1 MTLCQTR
8 PSPVTTTEPETTEP
22 APEVPTWGWAV
33 VEIRR
38 DGSWGT
44 PRVLPA
50 TGPVEAV
57 ATAATHPAP
66 GAAQLLRELPPM
78 LQAHLGSLHV
88 GNGDLHQ
95 AVIAFTRG
103 AGARSA
109 PSARDDCMGRL
120 AHAEALHGELQRASR
135 HVDML
140 SRSRPSTGLEHAL
153 LAKAWVALQHAEFAE
168 TQRWLDDFAA
178 SSGPHQEA
186 WLETS
191 ELLVEAQLLIATGQ
205 PDAATRLLAGISEGV
220 LAPQPGWLA
229 DLVTITRAEALLASG
244 EPQRALGAVTPVPA
258 GAVVEA
264 SVVAA
269 AARLRIRDAR
279 GAQAVL
285 NAVVADLERAPL
297 ARQIQAWMLE
307 ARLAAGRGEHERARS
322 VVDRALRSASAEQI
336 RLPLIRDWR
345 WLRGFVHQDAALLRA
360 HRDFLATCEID
371 ESVSPRR
378 GEDVAGPG
386 QLLGAPLTAREG
398 QVLDLLAQ
406 MYSTEEIAAALYVSS
421 NTVKTHLKGIFGKLC
436 VNRRVEAVRRGRQLG
451 LC

>member
-1 MTLCQTR
+1 MTLCETR
-8 PSPVTTTEPETTEP
+8 PGSVTTTEPGTTEP
-22 APEVPTWGWAV
+22 ATEVPTWGWAV

-38 DGSWGT
+38 DGSWGA
-44 PRVLPA
+44 PCVLPA

-57 ATAATHPAP
+57 ATAATTPAP
-66 GAAQLLRELPPM
+66 DARLLHELPPL

-103 AGARSA
+103 ADARAGS
-109 PSARDDCMGRL
+109 SVRDDCLGRL
-120 AHAEALHGELQRASR
+120 AHAEALHGDLNRASR
-135 HVDML
+135 HVGML

-168 TQRWLDDFAA
+168 TQRRLDEFVAL
-178 SSGPHQEA
+178 SGPHQEA

-191 ELLVEAQLLIATGQ
+191 GLLVEAQLLMATGL
-205 PDAATRLLAGISEGV
+205 PDAATRLLAGVCEGT
-220 LAPQPGWLA
+220 LAPQTGWLA

-269 AARLRIRDAR
+269 AARFRIRDAR

-285 NAVVADLERAPL
+285 NTVVADLERAPL
-297 ARQIQAWMLE
+297 ARQIEAWLLE
-307 ARLAAGRGEHERARS
+307 ARLAAGRGNHERARLI
-322 VVDRALRSASAEQI
+322 VDRAVRSASAEQI

-345 WLRGFVHQDAALLRA
+345 WLRGFVHEEAALLRL
-360 HRDFLATCEID
+360 HREFLSTCEMG
-371 ESVSPRR
+371 EAAPPRR
-378 GEDVAGPG
+378 GDDVAGSG
-386 QLLGAPLTAREG
+386 QFLGAPLTEREG

-421 NTVKTHLKGIFGKLC
+421 NTVKTHLKEIFGKLC

>member
-1 MTLCQTR
+1 MTLCETR
-8 PSPVTTTEPETTEP
+8 PGSVTTTEPEITEP
-22 APEVPTWGWAV
+22 GADVPTWGWAV

-38 DGSWGT
+38 DGSWGA

-57 ATAATHPAP
+57 AAAATTPTPSAH
-66 GAAQLLRELPPM
+66 LLRELPPM

-103 AGARSA
+103 ADARAGS
-109 PSARDDCMGRL
+109 SVRDDCLGRL
-120 AHAEALHGELQRASR
+120 AHAEAMHGDLRRASR
-135 HVDML
+135 HVGML
-140 SRSRPSTGLEHAL
+140 SKSRPNTGLEHAL
-153 LAKAWVALQHAEFAE
+153 LAKAWVALQHADFAE
-168 TQRWLDDFAA
+168 AQRRLDAFVAL
-178 SSGPHQEA
+178 SGPHQEA
-186 WLETS
+186 WLKTS
-191 ELLVEAQLLIATGQ
+191 GLLVEAQLLTATGQ
-205 PDAATRLLAGISEGV
+205 PDAATRLLAGVSEGA
-220 LAPQPGWLA
+220 LAPQTGWLT

-244 EPQRALGAVTPVPA
+244 EPQRALAAVTPVP
-258 GAVVEA
+258 GWAVVEA

-269 AARLRIRDAR
+269 AARLRIGDAR

-285 NAVVADLERAPL
+285 AAVVADLERAPL
-297 ARQIQAWMLE
+297 ARQIQAWLLE
-307 ARLAAGRGEHERARS
+307 ARLAAGRGDHDRARLM
-322 VVDRALRSASAEQI
+322 VDRAVRSASAEQI

-345 WLRGFVHQDAALLRA
+345 WLRGFVHQDPALLRS
-360 HRDFLATCEID
+360 HREFLSTCEID
-371 ESVSPRR
+371 EAAPPRR
-378 GEDVAGPG
+378 GDDVTGSA
-386 QLLGAPLTAREG
+386 QFLGAPLTEREG

-406 MYSTEEIAAALYVSS
+406 MYSTEEIATALYVSS